1 MFIFFY
7 KLGQTLGSLTSVKP
21 NMQSLLVLLAS
32 CLAESPNTPHVF
44 ISQFQ
49 QMISSLQTKK
59 TNVYSLRFYLSLH
72 ISIGQS
78 QVLQTLK
85 RLITKNINI

>member
-32 CLAESPNTPHVF
+32 CLAESTIIFEVNSLIYLFHNFNKWLVHYKLRKQMCTSSVF
-44 ISQFQ
+44 IE
-49 QMISSLQTKK
+49 
-59 TNVYSLRFYLSLH
+59 VHVLSLVKVKFCKL
-72 ISIGQS
+72 SES
-78 QVLQTLK
+78 L
-85 RLITKNINI
+85 